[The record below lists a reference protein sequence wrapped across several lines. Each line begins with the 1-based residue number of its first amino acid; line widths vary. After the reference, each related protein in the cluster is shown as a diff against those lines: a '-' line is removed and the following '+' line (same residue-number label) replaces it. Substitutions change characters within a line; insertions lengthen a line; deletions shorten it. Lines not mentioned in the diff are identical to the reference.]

1 MMPRPK
7 EEISLLAAEI
17 DEVPFGERRH
27 SNCTDSSKNNN
38 IGGDLMETAKRAGTA
53 ENLAE
58 AAAAGGDYVVKSNG
72 DGYNPFQDDGLQ
84 VWEKGRKEPQEE
96 DQVVNQEAE
105 AEEATGQQQV
115 RVTMYNV

>member
-1 MMPRPK
+1 MPRPK

-105 AEEATGQQQV
+105 AEEAAGQQQV

>member
-58 AAAAGGDYVVKSNG
+58 AAAGSDVVKSNG
-72 DGYNPFQDDGLQ
+72 DGYNPFQDDSLQ

-105 AEEATGQQQV
+105 AEEAAGQQQV